1 MNNEHDSE
9 TLVTVYTTWNHALI
23 SLIKSMLDEAEI
35 RYLAKGEN
43 LQYVDPIYAF
53 PVEFQ
58 VMQRDE
64 EFTRELLK
72 DVEESIEIE
81 SPDDAEFEEGAEEN

>member
-1 MNNEHDSE
+1 MNKNNDSE

-23 SLIKSMLDEAEI
+23 SLIKSMLDDAEI
-35 RYLAKGEN
+35 HYFVKGEN
-43 LQYVDPIYAF
+43 FQYMEPIYAF

-58 VMQRDE
+58 VMQSDE

-72 DVEESIEIE
+72 DVEESIEIDSTDDTE
-81 SPDDAEFEEGAEEN
+81 PDEYSEEN